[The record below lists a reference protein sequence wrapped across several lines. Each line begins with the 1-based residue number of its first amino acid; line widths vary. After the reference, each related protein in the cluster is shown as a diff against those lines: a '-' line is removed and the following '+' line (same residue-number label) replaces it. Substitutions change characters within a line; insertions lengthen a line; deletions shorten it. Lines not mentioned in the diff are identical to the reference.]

1 MISQCLRN
9 FLNSNE
15 TKYLMISHHTT
26 IRFLF
31 ALVFL
36 MAGNTNPALSQEW
49 KNEGNVEVTSVKSN
63 NAFHINA
70 ENKNPFSIT
79 LTIKVS
85 GENFKLN
92 TRQPVTKVI
101 KGYSTKHLVSVYAE
115 EKGKSFEFSTNYN
128 WVMGNTRA
136 RHNDSYIYSLPYKT
150 GKSYRVGQGYN
161 GSFSHKGDIRYSI
174 DFMMPPKTQV
184 HAARGGKVVQIY
196 EDSDRGG
203 ASDEFKDASNFIVI
217 EHNDGT
223 FAEYAHLSKNGVLVN
238 LGQKV
243 FEGQVI
249 GLSGNTGYS
258 SGPHLH
264 FMVVKVNEDGTSES
278 LPVRFKSKEGILD
291 TLQEGEYY
299 TAN

>member
-1 MISQCLRN
+1 MIL
-9 FLNSNE
+9 
-15 TKYLMISHHTT
+15 HHTT

-31 ALVFL
+31 ALAFL
-36 MAGNTNPALSQEW
+36 MAGNTDPALSQEL
-49 KNEGNVEVTSVKSN
+49 KNEGTVEVTSVKSN
-63 NAFHINA
+63 NAFHVNA
-70 ENKNPFSIT
+70 ENRNPFSIT
-79 LTIKVS
+79 LTIKVT

-92 TRQPVTKVI
+92 TRQPITKVV
-101 KGYSTKHLVSVYAE
+101 KGNSTKHLVSVYAK

-128 WVMGNTRA
+128 WVMGNTLA
-136 RHNDSYIYSLPYKT
+136 RHNDTYIYSLPYQT
-150 GKSYRVGQGYN
+150 GRSYRIGQGYN
-161 GSFSHKGDIRYSI
+161 GSFSHSGSIRYSI
-174 DFMMPPKTQV
+174 DFMMPLKTQV
-184 HAARGGKVVQIY
+184 HAARGGRVVQIY

-203 ASDEFKDASNFIVI
+203 ASDEFKDASNFITI

-223 FAEYAHLSKNGVLVN
+223 FAEYAHLSRNGVLVN

-264 FMVVKVNEDGTSES
+264 FMVIKINEDGTSIS
-278 LPVRFKSKEGILD
+278 LPVRFKTKSGVVD
-291 TLQEGEYY
+291 TLNESFYY